1 MKKLFSVIVSLAF
14 ALSTWAQSAE
24 AILAKMEEAINQH
37 EKEGVAMVVETKVPV
52 VGTVRMKSLML
63 GDKVRMETKILGH
76 QIIIWDDGETE
87 YTLDAKKKE
96 LDIVKSSGV
105 SGQDSGDMGMFSGIT
120 KGYDVSIKK
129 ETSDAWYILCQ
140 KSAKNCNEHDPETMD
155 VVVAKGTYYPISLST
170 KIESVKMTMRD
181 LTFGVTEEQVTF
193 DISQYPDVKVN
204 RKL

>member
-14 ALSTWAQSAE
+14 ALSAWAQSAE
-24 AILAKMEEAINQH
+24 AILAKMDEAINQH

-76 QIIIWDDGETE
+76 LIIIWDDGETE

-105 SGQDSGDMGMFSGIT
+105 SAQDSGDMGMFSGIT
-120 KGYDVSIKK
+120 NGYDVTIKK
-129 ETSDAWYILCQ
+129 ENADAWYILCK
-140 KSAKNCNEHDPETMD
+140 KSSNNPNKEDPETMD
-155 VVVAKGTYYPISLST
+155 VVVAKGTYLPISLST
-170 KIESVKMTMRD
+170 KIEGVKMTMRD
-181 LTFGVTEEQVTF
+181 LSFGVTEEQVSF
-193 DISQYPDVKVN
+193 DISQYPGVKVN
-204 RKL
+204 RK

>member
-1 MKKLFSVIVSLAF
+1 MKKLFSVIVSLVF
-14 ALSTWAQSAE
+14 ALSVWAQSAE

-105 SGQDSGDMGMFSGIT
+105 SAQDSGDMGMFSGI
-120 KGYDVSIKK
+120 
-129 ETSDAWYILCQ
+129 
-140 KSAKNCNEHDPETMD
+140 
-155 VVVAKGTYYPISLST
+155 
-170 KIESVKMTMRD
+170 
-181 LTFGVTEEQVTF
+181 TEEQVTF